1 MNARCFSINLLK
13 LLENKKNKEILRGG
27 NYDYKM
33 EGINSLLSVEIMNLG
48 VRNTIEKRKIER
60 RLHDFLDYL
69 GG

>member
-1 MNARCFSINLLK
+1 VVPRPPWGLGLPKLPINLMNARCFSIKLLK

-48 VRNTIEKRKIER
+48 LVM
-60 RLHDFLDYL
+60 
-69 GG
+69 